1 MTVVPAALVF
11 VLFGRPIVYVWSRH
25 EVMPGRL
32 LLIALALWTAT
43 NCVGGP
49 LAMFFNGLSVI
60 RFQVICASLM
70 AVMNL
75 ALSIVLAHYTGVAG
89 VVLGTVISQTL
100 CIYIPSAFY
109 VPKILKSRL
118 AAAPQPAQ

>member
-1 MTVVPAALVF
+1 
-11 VLFGRPIVYVWSRH
+11 
-25 EVMPGRL
+25 
-32 LLIALALWTAT
+32 
-43 NCVGGP
+43 
-49 LAMFFNGLSVI
+49 
-60 RFQVICASLM
+60 M